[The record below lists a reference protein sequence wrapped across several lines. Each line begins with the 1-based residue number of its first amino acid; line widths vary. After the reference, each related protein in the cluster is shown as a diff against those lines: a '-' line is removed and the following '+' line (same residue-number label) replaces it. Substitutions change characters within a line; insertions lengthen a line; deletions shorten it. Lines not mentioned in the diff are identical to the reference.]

1 MVTIYHRP
9 FFCRVG
15 GRWLLVDEVTA
26 KSVAATAIFCESM
39 ASFGLVG
46 AIGFHIDSQLFGSVG
61 ELALLSVGAE
71 TLLCEISAE
80 RALGFGRDDSE
91 NVCRDGG

>member
-1 MVTIYHRP
+1 M
-9 FFCRVG
+9 
-15 GRWLLVDEVTA
+15 DEVTA

>member
-26 KSVAATAIFCESM
+26 KSVAATAIFRKSM